1 MTLNREQI
9 LSAKDREIIVLDIPE
24 WGGEVRLMAFSGG
37 SAESISPEDSISKV
51 VALSIIDDNGNLVF
65 SEEDID
71 ALKTRSARVLKRV
84 FDEALKLNGL
94 GDNAIE
100 DATKN

>member
-9 LSAKDREIIVLDIPE
+9 LSSKDREIIVLDIPE

-51 VALSIIDDNGNLVF
+51 VALSVVDDDDNLVF

-84 FDEALKLNGL
+84 FSEALKLNGL
-94 GDNAIE
+94 GDSAIE